1 VVAARHAPAA
11 QTPPPSRFLGRTSIS
26 TLIGTALFVLLCA
39 LLVDAVLEGWV
50 VTLFGHRHVVNDIE
64 VVDAAT
70 WPKPIK
76 TILYVALAVLTAAK
90 LTVDRGW
97 GRLRTRADLALLA
110 LGFVLLLAG
119 IFGPSEPKLIV
130 EALFVYFRGAI
141 VFYAIRAL
149 NPGPERIRR
158 VLWLLGILMGVEI
171 LVAMVQFLVGPEAYQ
186 AVGWVD
192 LTWAN
197 ISRAQALLDHP
208 NDLGHFAGLILLGL
222 FSLFAVRE
230 KVSRRWWAAVVVT
243 AFGLAASQSRE
254 SIVAVLVCLL
264 LIYVLR
270 RAHGRRFVVLAVV
283 IILAAAVPILS
294 KGSRAE
300 WQRRFAGVTA
310 AVNKP
315 SGAECTAEQAADP
328 ATDCTVADREIR
340 LLYYQQGEKLLIRRP
355 VLGYGIGQFGGIVAY
370 QNDPNWNEDPRFQ
383 PVGFNKYNFAAKTVD
398 AFWLHLVVEAGL
410 LGMIAYLVWLWFLA
424 QPLVRELRPRR
435 GQPRQPRAPGHPALY
450 WAPAAVLFVTL
461 IAWLSASLEDP
472 LVPPLL
478 FTIVGIGWVVLARGN
493 QAAPVSGSGP
503 RHTASGR
510 HAADNRAATEHEA

>member
-1 VVAARHAPAA
+1 
-11 QTPPPSRFLGRTSIS
+11 
-26 TLIGTALFVLLCA
+26 
-39 LLVDAVLEGWV
+39 
-50 VTLFGHRHVVNDIE
+50 
-64 VVDAAT
+64 
-70 WPKPIK
+70 
-76 TILYVALAVLTAAK
+76 
-90 LTVDRGW
+90 
-97 GRLRTRADLALLA
+97 
-110 LGFVLLLAG
+110 
-119 IFGPSEPKLIV
+119 
-130 EALFVYFRGAI
+130 
-141 VFYAIRAL
+141 
-149 NPGPERIRR
+149 
-158 VLWLLGILMGVEI
+158 
-171 LVAMVQFLVGPEAYQ
+171 
-186 AVGWVD
+186 
-192 LTWAN
+192 
-197 ISRAQALLDHP
+197 
-208 NDLGHFAGLILLGL
+208 
-222 FSLFAVRE
+222 
-230 KVSRRWWAAVVVT
+230 
-243 AFGLAASQSRE
+243 
-254 SIVAVLVCLL
+254 
-264 LIYVLR
+264 
-270 RAHGRRFVVLAVV
+270 VLAVV